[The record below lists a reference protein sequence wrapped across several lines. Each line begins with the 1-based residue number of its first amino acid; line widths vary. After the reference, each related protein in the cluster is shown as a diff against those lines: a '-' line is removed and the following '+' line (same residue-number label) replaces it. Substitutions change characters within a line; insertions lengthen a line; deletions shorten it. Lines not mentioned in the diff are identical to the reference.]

1 MAINITNLIAAI
13 DAKLS
18 GDSDG
23 TFVLSNAS
31 KLADD
36 IKNTRKHLSID
47 NLPAADSS
55 NAGDI
60 VRVGITDDSAAYY
73 VSNGYSWKAF
83 SGGGGTPV
91 GLGVYEG
98 PRTLSKSVDSADE
111 GDTVSFKLVTSG
123 ATDGTVIAYR
133 VTGITDS
140 DISSGSLTGNFVLN
154 NDSAVVSFTLANDS
168 ATDGTETLTLSLLD
182 VHLDSSQSI
191 VINDTSKGAI
201 FGYVGTD
208 YGFYAGGAYVPPT
221 VYTTSGSY
229 FPFASDT
236 PAPPDSFLTLTAAIY
251 RFSTASSPTHGYSY
265 GGNDGT
271 PAPSMYNRW
280 QTFPFSSGG
289 NASLIPSLVNGTMD
303 GTSAT
308 DTDNGVGYSVNGR
321 DADDTPLAPVSYF
334 IAPRRHA
341 IFFSSG
347 TTATYTGYL
356 RTAYGAGCSAPDV
369 SKGFVVAGQKMPSPT
384 IQYGILSFGFANG
397 SWATHTPWAVPPAVS
412 SPPDYRYNLNP
423 HAQNSGTHGYL
434 AGGFPSLSSI
444 VKFPFSGPTVT
455 IASVGN
461 LTSGTHSA
469 NGLSGANNGYMLGIP
484 IGFPTY
490 SRTGKD
496 KFPFASD
503 TNASDVGDMNNPR
516 RQFGTYQQ

>member
-31 KLADD
+31 KLAND
-36 IKNTRKHLSID
+36 IKNTRKHVSID

-60 VRVGITDDSAAYY
+60 VRVGITDDSASYY

-83 SGGGGTPV
+83 SGGGGSPV

-123 ATDGTVIAYR
+123 ATDGTVIAYK

-140 DISSGSLTGNFVLN
+140 DLSSGSLTGNFTLN

-168 ATDGTETLTLSLLD
+168 DTDGTETLTLSLLD
-182 VHLDSSQSI
+182 VHIDSSQSI
-191 VINDTSKGAI
+191 VINDTSTGAAL
-201 FGYVGTD
+201 GYVGND
-208 YGFYAGGAYVPPT
+208 YGFYAGGSYGPLSSNT
-221 VYTTSGSY
+221 SSGSY

-236 PAPPDSFLTLTAAIY
+236 PATPDSFLTLTASIY
-251 RFSTASSPTHGYSY
+251 RFATASSPTHGWSL
-265 GGNDGT
+265 GGNDRT
-271 PAPSMYNRW
+271 PNPSMYNYN
-280 QTFPFSSGG
+280 QSFPFASGGSATTSLSQIDGAMDATSATDTVNGVGYAVAGRDVDFSPFAPVSYFNFGFRNAVFFSSGG
-289 NASLIPSLVNGTMD
+289 NTFYPSG
-303 GTSAT
+303 
-308 DTDNGVGYSVNGR
+308 
-321 DADDTPLAPVSYF
+321 
-334 IAPRRHA
+334 
-341 IFFSSG
+341 
-347 TTATYTGYL
+347 L
-356 RTAYGAGCSAPDV
+356 RTAYGAGCSAPEV
-369 SKGFVVAGQKMPSPT
+369 SKGFVVAGQKQPSPT
-384 IQYGILSFGFANG
+384 IQYGIQSFGFANG

-423 HAQNSGTHGYL
+423 HAQNSETHGYL
-434 AGGFPSLSSI
+434 AGGFPSISSI

-455 IASVGN
+455 ISAVGN
-461 LTSGTHSA
+461 LTSGTHSV
-469 NGLSGANNGYMLGIP
+469 NGLSGAGNGYMLGIP
-484 IGFPTY
+484 VGFPTFA
-490 SRTGKD
+490 RTGKD
-496 KFPFASD
+496 RFPFASD
-503 TNASDVGDMNNPR
+503 TNASDVGDMNVAR
-516 RQFGTYQQ
+516 AQFGTYQQ